1 MVKRYAELQRNES
14 IEVEIKSSTI
24 TKLRH
29 NSKYKFISNWSASKL
44 QGAKQLDTE
53 NIDFI
58 VIQKAMKDLMLM
70 HEYDIPSVAP
80 TSENTPI
87 SDKVLKKLQDKY
99 KKVVF

>member
-1 MVKRYAELQRNES
+1 MVNFD
-14 IEVEIKSSTI
+14 
-24 TKLRH
+24 KL
-29 NSKYKFISNWSASKL
+29 YEKL
-44 QGAKQLDTE
+44 ADKQFQDTE
-53 NIDFI
+53 NTDFV

-70 HEYDIPSVAP
+70 HEYNIPSVAP